1 MYFVGSYDECLDIPN
16 DLTEYCMVSM
26 VIPLPTP
33 VQLPFSVGMCLP
45 KQCSEGDIY
54 VLLDLIL
61 GLKVAYNPLMPAE
74 PISCQSYKDP
84 PYHWTAIAMIT
95 VCCLIAGLVLLCTL
109 ADLIIQ
115 LWRDGT
121 IRRYLK
127 CAPKSRTVSEVSDET
142 PLLGGPVKKQQHF
155 DPVEW
160 VQAFSLYKTVPT
172 ILSTKQ
178 TSAAIRCLNGIRV
191 ISMLW
196 VILCHTNLWVS
207 LTGVDNA
214 LDFLDTLKRFSYQAV
229 SNGFFSVDSFF
240 FLSGVLVAY
249 LTLRQMKRKNG
260 RFPYLMYYIHRYL
273 RLTPVYAFILF
284 FTWFMSMHLA
294 NGPHYKAEWEGGA
307 AWQLCDK
314 YWWTNL
320 LYINN
325 LHPWK
330 FGEECIGWTWYLAND
345 MQFFVISPLIIIPMY
360 FLLPVGLAIA
370 AALLLVSFI
379 TTAVLSGVYD
389 FQANTFAYFAYSYV
403 APHNITTSSQDL
415 LYGKPWHRIQPYL
428 VGLVLGY
435 LLYKQIK
442 IPFSR
447 YFKLT
452 SYLLMWCLAIILCM
466 STVYG
471 LYGTWHGHTPSLG
484 ENIVYN
490 TFSRFAWAVGLALLV
505 FACHNGYGGP
515 INSFLSMSVWTP
527 LSRLTYNAYLI
538 HPVVLTVVFGSMRT
552 TVHYGDIQMA
562 IYAVANAVISFGVA
576 FVLAVFVEFP
586 FGNLEMA
593 FFKLFGVGARESTRA
608 DTEAKRAVSPMHTHT
623 YVGGYS
629 TNADSKPHKASE
641 A

>member
-1 MYFVGSYDECLDIPN
+1 MA
-16 DLTEYCMVSM
+16 
-26 VIPLPTP
+26 IPLPIP
-33 VQLPFSVGMCLP
+33 NSLPFNVGMCLP
-45 KQCSEGDIY
+45 KQCSVYDIY
-54 VLLDLIL
+54 IL
-61 GLKVAYNPLMPAE
+61 VDMIPGLNVVPNPLIPAE
-74 PISCQSYKDP
+74 PVSCQSYKDP
-84 PYHWTAIAMIT
+84 PYHWTAIAMIFI
-95 VCCLIAGLVLLCTL
+95 CCLIAGLVLLCTL

-121 IRRYLK
+121 IQRYLK

-142 PLLGGPVKKQQHF
+142 PLLGGPVKKQQRF

-160 VQAFSLYKTVPT
+160 VQTFSLYKTIPT

-196 VILCHTNLWVS
+196 VILCHTHFWVS
-207 LTGVDNA
+207 LAAGVDNA
-214 LDFLDTLKRFSYQAV
+214 LDVINILKRFSYQAV
-229 SNGFFSVDSFF
+229 GNGFFSVDSFF
-240 FLSGVLVAY
+240 LLSGVLVAY

-260 RFPYLMYYIHRYL
+260 RFPFLMYYIHRYL
-273 RLTPVYAFILF
+273 RLTPVYAFVLF
-284 FTWFMSMHLA
+284 FTWFLSMHLA
-294 NGPHYKAEWEGGA
+294 NGPRYNSQWEGGY

-345 MQFFVISPLIIIPMY
+345 MQFYVISPLIIIPMY
-360 FLLPVGLAIA
+360 FLLPVGVAIA

-379 TTAVLSGVYD
+379 TTAVLTGVYD
-389 FQANTFAYFAYSYV
+389 FQANTFAFFAYNYV
-403 APHNITTSSQDL
+403 APHNITAISQDL

-442 IPFSR
+442 IPFNR
-447 YFKLT
+447 YFKLS
-452 SYLLMWCLAIILCM
+452 SYLIMWCLAIILCM

-471 LYGTWHGHTPSLG
+471 LYGTWNGHIPSLG
-484 ENIVYN
+484 ENIAYN
-490 TFSRFAWAVGLALLV
+490 TFSRFAWGVGLALLV
-505 FACHNGYGGP
+505 FICHNGYGGP
-515 INSFLSMSVWTP
+515 INSFLSLSVWTP

-552 TVHYGDIQMA
+552 TVHYEDIEMA
-562 IYAVANAVISFGVA
+562 VFAVASAVLSFGVA

-586 FGNLEMA
+586 FGNLEMVV
-593 FFKLFGVGARESTRA
+593 FKLFGVGARESTRA
-608 DTEAKRAVSPMHTHT
+608 DTEAKRTADTEAKRTASPMRTHA

-629 TNADSKPHKASE
+629 TNSDSKPHKASD
-641 A
+641 AS